1 MTFSTPFT
9 SSLLSSRRASTTM
22 AAIIGALFV
31 ASPAFAQD
39 GAKIALTSLDLSTQ
53 VMLFLS
59 FISIAIGI
67 LSSGH
72 ALSISLSAY
81 AACEREARGAAF
93 IPAVMPGSQGLYSFA
108 IAFLMIQNLGGG
120 VDPMRVTLAGIIT
133 GLPCLFSAIGQAKTA
148 AACIKSINNGQM
160 ETGQALLA
168 TGVPELYALAGLAAG
183 FLVMV

>member
-1 MTFSTPFT
+1 MTSTHST
-9 SSLLSSRRASTTM
+9 RRSLVVVAL
-22 AAIIGALFV
+22 IALF
-31 ASPAFAQD
+31 AAPAFAQD
-39 GAKIALTSLDLSTQ
+39 GARPLLTSLELSTQ

-72 ALSISLSAY
+72 ALAISLSAY

-120 VDPMRVTLAGIIT
+120 TDPIRVALAGLIC
-133 GLPCLFSAIGQAKTA
+133 GLPCLYSALGQAKTA

-168 TGVPELYALAGLAAG
+168 TGVPELYALAGLAGG

>member
-1 MTFSTPFT
+1 MTHHTVSKV
-9 SSLLSSRRASTTM
+9 SSLFTRSQTTAL
-22 AAIIGALFV
+22 AAIVAMLV
-31 ASPAFAQD
+31 TASPALAQD
-39 GAKIALTSLDLSTQ
+39 GAKQALTSLDLSTL

-59 FISIAIGI
+59 FIAISIGI
-67 LSSGH
+67 LSSGY
-72 ALSISLSAY
+72 ALAISLSAY

-108 IAFLMIQNLGGG
+108 IAFLMIQNLSSG
-120 VDPMRVTLAGIIT
+120 VDPIRIAFAGLIT
-133 GLPCLFSAIGQAKTA
+133 GLPCLFSAIGQAKVG

-168 TGVPELYALAGLAAG
+168 TGVPELYALAGLAGG